1 MSKKKRTKKKA
12 AVAVKE
18 WRGWSPPERL
28 EVDTGRGV
36 LELNAYEMPTSVIGR
51 RVDIVAYEDAVPSN
65 TTTVDLTVLNSQE
78 LRAIA
83 KWLSEAADWMDEEEN
98 S

>member
-51 RVDIVAYEDAVPSN
+51 RVDIVAWDDSVPDMS
-65 TTTVDLTVLNSQE
+65 TVDLTVMNAQE

-83 KWLSEAADWMDEEEN
+83 RWLTEAADWMEEEEN